1 MRNASYV
8 RTRPPVDFI
17 ELHGAHGYLL
27 HAFCSPLSNTR
38 TDSYGGSL
46 SNRISWP
53 LRIVERVRA
62 AWDPKKPLFYRIS
75 ATDWA
80 ETPEKS
86 DSGEWLQW
94 GPEQNAVLVGELIKL
109 GVDLVDVSTGG
120 NWAGQKI
127 PVGPNYQVG
136 PCFGLTLYF
145 HRARFNQCY

>member
-1 MRNASYV
+1 MYLIC
-8 RTRPPVDFI
+8 TLPLVDFI

-46 SNRISWP
+46 SNRIAWP

-127 PVGPNYQVG
+127 PVGPYYQVG
-136 PCFGLTLYF
+136 HCFRLTLCLHRIRFGL
-145 HRARFNQCY
+145 CY